1 VYKTGLLLGISSSAF
16 FPPNNERRQ
25 LHRHPFSTG
34 GQMIFLAL
42 LENGLSNHSFRLES
56 LTTGLV
62 LLVDV
67 EDGGTGG
74 FQEAKGAL
82 IL

>member
-1 VYKTGLLLGISSSAF
+1 
-16 FPPNNERRQ
+16 
-25 LHRHPFSTG
+25 
-34 GQMIFLAL
+34 MIFLAL

-56 LTTGLV
+56 LTTELV

-74 FQEAKGAL
+74 DEERGFQEAKGAL